1 MNYTVEIDRSVSALC
16 YCLERLNN
24 EVDNIDEWRVSVN
37 AGGMN
42 YGIYFN
48 FDIENMELEICNQ
61 PDYNEVLNLD
71 EVIEEINK
79 NCE

>member
-1 MNYTVEIDRSVSALC
+1 ML
-16 YCLERLNN
+16 LFGRLNN

-61 PDYNEVLNLD
+61 PDYNEVLSLD